1 MAATLATV
9 LAACS
14 SDGGDGSNGDATQIR
29 FGIPT
34 QMGANNSPMAVAE
47 HMGYFADEG
56 LDVEIV
62 NTTDSVS
69 IIQGV
74 DSGSLEIGSTP
85 PEQLWQSIENGGDV
99 QLVYNYIREQT
110 GSIAVRADSG
120 IESLEDLEGAAIGQ
134 SSLGS
139 SNLQLSNGILAS
151 VGFTEDEDFTNVAV
165 GVGAA
170 ALQAL
175 DTDRIQALSL
185 WDTEYAAFEENGA
198 ELTYLTTPEV
208 ASLFST
214 TYFTSSDYLEENSD
228 AVAGFGRAVA
238 RATLFT
244 ATNPEAALRIM
255 YEDYPET
262 RLAGVSEDEQLATDL
277 VSLERRIDLLLA
289 GDPEAND
296 SWGAYTAEAVESWAA
311 FALDS
316 ALISSPIDA
325 VSHVGNGLVDQYS
338 DFDGDAVIAEAEEW
352 TP

>member
-1 MAATLATV
+1 
-9 LAACS
+9 
-14 SDGGDGSNGDATQIR
+14 
-29 FGIPT
+29 
-34 QMGANNSPMAVAE
+34 
-47 HMGYFADEG
+47 
-56 LDVEIV
+56 
-62 NTTDSVS
+62 
-69 IIQGV
+69 
-74 DSGSLEIGSTP
+74 
-85 PEQLWQSIENGGDV
+85 
-99 QLVYNYIREQT
+99 
-110 GSIAVRADSG
+110 
-120 IESLEDLEGAAIGQ
+120 
-134 SSLGS
+134 
-139 SNLQLSNGILAS
+139 